1 MDTSSVRQK
10 ALRFGENRIVQLTN
24 PSLLLTA
31 YAISKQ
37 AAQKY
42 IPAIFPVADAMD
54 LEIARV
60 WAHGVEIHELLPF
73 CVQPS
78 GAETTTGEMK
88 DAKSLTR
95 TLRRL
100 PFRLET
106 RIFRAGRF
114 GWRAVTR
121 RGLQSMTIRRLRS
134 RRMTVWRGA
143 SAGSRRGNGP

>member
-73 CVQPS
+73 CVQP
-78 GAETTTGEMK
+78 AE
-88 DAKSLTR
+88 
-95 TLRRL
+95 RR
-100 PFRLET
+100 PQ
-106 RIFRAGRF
+106 RAR
-114 GWRAVTR
+114 
-121 RGLQSMTIRRLRS
+121 
-134 RRMTVWRGA
+134 
-143 SAGSRRGNGP
+143 